1 MLRFTFIIAF
11 LCTSVYLSQGQYTLT
26 QALQDASTK
35 NSTATLIDLARQE
48 ADLKYS
54 IASHKNL
61 PQLNLVAQSTYQSET
76 SGIDLSFPGVTIPRL
91 SKDQYKAQ
99 LDISQ
104 NIYDGGAISALKDNA
119 RLEGELNAINAVAD
133 MDKIKE
139 RVILLYFGILEVDK
153 RLENL
158 QLVKDDLNGIEKRLT
173 AAVQNGISLKSEL
186 NNIKVEQINVA
197 TQENELSTIRK
208 TLTSQLEVWTHHSLA
223 PSDKLEIPSTTL
235 IDESFNKQLPALA
248 MFGIQKK
255 QISLAQRLDEIARRP
270 KIGAF
275 AQLGY
280 GKPGLNFLKNE
291 FAPYY
296 LVGVR
301 AQWNISSFYDQSH
314 QNKLNALYQSKL
326 QVKEDLVYQQLNTQA
341 IQMQNDIAKLED
353 TKDMDSEIILLR
365 KQIKETGAVQL
376 ENGAITSA
384 DYLLKLNDY
393 KESILKLE
401 LNQILARKTQ
411 YLLKHLKGY

>member
-1 MLRFTFIIAF
+1 MLRFTFVFVF
-11 LCTSVYLSQGQYTLT
+11 LCTSVYHSKGQYTLT

-76 SGIDLSFPGVTIPRL
+76 SGIDLSFPGVSIPRL

-158 QLVKDDLNGIEKRLT
+158 QLVKDDLNGMEKRLT

-197 TQENELSTIRK
+197 TQENELST
-208 TLTSQLEVWTHHSLA
+208 
-223 PSDKLEIPSTTL
+223 
-235 IDESFNKQLPALA
+235 
-248 MFGIQKK
+248 
-255 QISLAQRLDEIARRP
+255 
-270 KIGAF
+270 
-275 AQLGY
+275 
-280 GKPGLNFLKNE
+280 
-291 FAPYY
+291 
-296 LVGVR
+296 
-301 AQWNISSFYDQSH
+301 
-314 QNKLNALYQSKL
+314 
-326 QVKEDLVYQQLNTQA
+326 
-341 IQMQNDIAKLED
+341 
-353 TKDMDSEIILLR
+353 
-365 KQIKETGAVQL
+365 
-376 ENGAITSA
+376 
-384 DYLLKLNDY
+384 
-393 KESILKLE
+393 
-401 LNQILARKTQ
+401 
-411 YLLKHLKGY
+411 